1 MASRFFRIGRSV
13 TGLGMFATKPV
24 KRGGYIATYRG
35 RRLTTEEADR
45 REARGARY
53 MFVLNKQWCIDGSPR
68 YNVARYIN
76 HSCEPN
82 ATPVTRK
89 GKIVIVALR
98 RIEPGE
104 EIAYNYGEEYLE
116 YFLENGGCHCA
127 ACRRKRA
134 RRRRLARLRR
144 QRAA

>member
-13 TGLGMFATKPV
+13 TGLGMFATKPI
-24 KRGGYIATYRG
+24 KRGAYIATYRG
-35 RRLTTEEADR
+35 RRVSTEEADR

-53 MFVLNKQWCIDGSPR
+53 IFILNKQWCIDGSPR

-82 ATPVTRK
+82 AVPVTRK

-104 EIAYNYGEEYLE
+104 EIAYNYGQEYLQ

-127 ACRRKRA
+127 ACRTKRA

-144 QRAA
+144 QR